1 MEGTESHLRQNYI
14 QMPSPSSHIISS
26 ARDANHHSLATG
38 ESVSSVQRQDAV
50 AVEIHVMEAQQICGE
65 LEQNWQ
71 QLRQTNSYFASPYFD
86 PHFIKAVAK
95 VRDDVRVVMVV
106 EDGTP
111 VCFLPYQENSQGR
124 AVPTGGRLNDYHGIL
139 GTPDNA
145 ATYFKKIIK
154 AADLKSYAFHALVPP
169 ETEQLSAYSFRELR
183 THHLDLSNGWDAY
196 RKWVRKH
203 SSTVKRQGQKT
214 RNLEKEVGPIRFE
227 FDCTDGEVLER
238 LIELKRAKYQRS
250 NTFDILSVEWAANLL
265 RELHNAKHPN
275 FQGILQAMWAGDEL
289 ICVHFGMMTDEILHY
304 WFPIYDYQYSRY
316 SPGTE
321 MMLRVAEEASQR
333 GIKKLDLGYGDDAYK
348 FKFCN
353 GNEAVLNGQINFNP
367 IELKLAEKRYQ
378 LRTKL
383 KQIPMKPLMK
393 SVLRSVFPGFGN
405 WNFR

>member
-1 MEGTESHLRQNYI
+1 MS
-14 QMPSPSSHIISS
+14 SPTGQIVHSDRSPT
-26 ARDANHHSLATG
+26 AHSLISGGT
-38 ESVSSVQRQDAV
+38 STPPISTDSTSSEVHVLDADQLCGKLEERWQD
-50 AVEIHVMEAQQICGE
+50 
-65 LEQNWQ
+65 
-71 QLRQTNSYFASPYFD
+71 LRNCNPYFASPYFD

-95 VRDDVRVVMVV
+95 VRDDVRIVMVV

-111 VCFLPYQENSQGR
+111 VCFLPIQENSKGR
-124 AVPTGGRLNDYHGIL
+124 AVPTGGRLNDYHGVL
-139 GTPDNA
+139 GKPADTA
-145 ATYFKKIIK
+145 SHLKKIIK
-154 AADLKSYAFHALVPP
+154 SAGLKSYAFHALVPP
-169 ETEQLSAYSFRELR
+169 ENENLEAYSFRKLR
-183 THHLDLSNGWDAY
+183 THHLDLSNGWEAY

-214 RNLEKEVGPIRFE
+214 RNLEKEIGPIRFE
-227 FDCTDGEVLER
+227 FDCADGEVLER

-250 NTFDILSVEWAANLL
+250 KTFDILSVEWAADLL

-304 WFPIYDYQYSRY
+304 WFPIYDHRFSRY

-321 MMLRVAEEASQR
+321 MMLKVAEEAAAR

-353 GNEAVLNGQINFNP
+353 GNEAVINGQMNFSSL
-367 IELKLAEKRYQ
+367 ELIIAQKRYE

-383 KQIPMKPLMK
+383 KQIPMKPLAK
-393 SVLRSVFPGFGN
+393 TVLRSVFPGFGN
-405 WNFR
+405 WNFK

>member
-1 MEGTESHLRQNYI
+1 ML
-14 QMPSPSSHIISS
+14 MPSSSTQAINSS
-26 ARDANHHSLATG
+26 NNAQDLSLAAEG
-38 ESVSSVQRQDAV
+38 SVPIARSQDSA
-50 AVEIHVMEAQQICGE
+50 ACETHVMEAQQICGE
-65 LEQNWQ
+65 LEQHWQ
-71 QLRQTNSYFASPYFD
+71 TLRKTNAHFASPYFD

-106 EDGTP
+106 EGGKP

-124 AVPTGGRLNDYHGIL
+124 AVPTGGRLNDYHGLL
-139 GTPDNA
+139 GTPANA

-154 AADLKSYAFHALVPP
+154 AANLKSYAFHALVPP
-169 ETEQLSAYSFRELR
+169 EAEQLSTYSFRELR
-183 THHLDLSNGWDAY
+183 THHLDLSNGWEAY

-227 FDCTDGEVLER
+227 FDCTDGHVLER

-250 NTFDILSVEWAANLL
+250 KTFDILSVDWAANLL
-265 RELHNAKHPN
+265 RELHNAKHEN

-289 ICVHFGMMTDEILHY
+289 VCVHFGMMTDEILHY

-321 MMLRVAEEASQR
+321 MMLKVAEEACRR

-383 KQIPMKPLMK
+383 KQIPMKPLVK

-405 WNFR
+405 WNFK